1 MKHVKEKSLLACKAD
16 LICCCIYARKFLFGR
31 QRNVKVKKNSLTE
44 EIHVDASPQE
54 IIELIKESL
63 LLSFQVYNAVSL
75 PRLLIPQLVIN
86 CKFLSYFVLSLYL
99 VLVNDQ
105 NKKTRK
111 PRENPV
117 F

>member
-1 MKHVKEKSLLACKAD
+1 M
-16 LICCCIYARKFLFGR
+16 
-31 QRNVKVKKNSLTE
+31 KVKKNSLTE

-75 PRLLIPQLVIN
+75 PRLLIAQLVIN

-117 F
+117 FWLAIINFLD